1 MTIQPSFINAPP
13 DQDGRPSILIVDD
26 NAENLRLLSQM
37 LAREG
42 YRFRVASTGRRA
54 LESVQANPPDLILL
68 DIMMPEMD
76 GYTVCE
82 KLKADPETRDIPV
95 LFVSALDGTWDKV
108 KAFSVGGVDYVSK
121 PFEVAEVLARIE
133 THLTLHQLQK
143 RLEQQ
148 VAELD
153 AFAHTVAHDLKNPL
167 NVLIGYADLLVQAS
181 SDSENSVISQAS
193 QAISATA
200 LKMSNI
206 VEELLLLASV
216 RQMDQ
221 VTLEALDM
229 TAIVDEAQQRLA
241 PMLQEHQAQVEA
253 PSEWPAARG
262 YAPWVEEVWVNL
274 ISNAAKYSGQP
285 EKGISPRIA
294 LGANRVAPDSGS
306 PPSNRP
312 PLVRFWV
319 RDNGPGLTIEE
330 QEQLFTEFTRFHQID
345 TKGHGLGLSIVR
357 RIVEKLGG
365 HVGVESAPGEGSL
378 FYFALPAVSDE

>member
-1 MTIQPSFINAPP
+1 MMSNRP
-13 DQDGRPSILIVDD
+13 DQDGKPSILIVDD

-42 YRFRVASTGRRA
+42 YRFRVAGNGRRA

-76 GYTVCE
+76 GYAVCE
-82 KLKADPETRDIPV
+82 TLKADPETEDIPV

-133 THLTLHQLQK
+133 THLTLHNLQK

-167 NVLIGYADLLVQAS
+167 NVLLGYADLLVQAS
-181 SDSENSVISQAS
+181 SDVEDDVISRAS
-193 QAISATA
+193 HAISDTA
-200 LKMSNI
+200 LKMNNI

-221 VTLEALDM
+221 VPVEALNM
-229 TAIVDEAQQRLA
+229 APIVDEAQKRLA
-241 PMLQEHQAQVEA
+241 PLIEEHQAQVTRR
-253 PSEWPAARG
+253 PVWPAAWG

-285 EKGISPRIA
+285 EKGIRPQVE
-294 LGANRVAPDSGS
+294 LGADRVPPEDEPS
-306 PPSNRP
+306 PSNRP
-312 PLVRFWV
+312 PMVRFWV
-319 RDNGPGLTIEE
+319 QDNGPGLTPAE
-330 QEQLFTEFTRFHQID
+330 QEQLFTEFTRFHQVA
-345 TKGHGLGLSIVR
+345 TEGHGLGLSIVR
-357 RIVEKLGG
+357 RIVDKLGG

-378 FYFALPAVSDE
+378 FYFTLPAASDE